1 MICFVAS
8 VSRNRYMFPP
18 IFWSLFFFFFLIFS
32 SDYWPTIRVL
42 DKSRRRVASQRRSIL
57 ALRRK
62 ESSMRDAGTEF
73 SLSLARPFAYLCF
86 SFCAP
91 LYLPLFV
98 GGAGA
103 IGYVDIGR
111 VISLK
116 AVSGERTRLRLHPPI
131 ILGLA
136 GT

>member
-1 MICFVAS
+1 MICVFAS
-8 VSRNRYMFPP
+8 ITKPLHVPSCFLVSF
-18 IFWSLFFFFFLIFS
+18 FCFFFFFFLNFF

-62 ESSMRDAGTEF
+62 ESSMRDAGTEL

-98 GGAGA
+98 SSAGA

-116 AVSGERTRLRLHPPI
+116 VSGERRGYVSTLQ
-131 ILGLA
+131 
-136 GT
+136 